1 MENFAIIYPSTFSIV
16 AYDRVDQAWGVAVA
30 SKFLAA
36 GALVAWARVGSGAV
50 ATQAHANTSYGPRGL
65 DLMGSGLS
73 AAETLKV
80 LISNDQEREKRQVG
94 LVDANGEAAT
104 FTGESCQDWAGG
116 ITGDGFAVQG
126 NILAG
131 EIVIQAMYQSF
142 LDNHTQPIP
151 WRLHTALL
159 AGDRAGGDRRGR
171 QSAAIYIVKDQGG
184 YGGFTDRWVDYRVDD
199 HSDPVIRLGELLEL
213 HDLYFGKSP
222 ISDQVELK
230 GPSLRS
236 LQDLMKRLGYYHGG
250 VHGEYDVPTRVAL
263 ESFIGSENFEERTY
277 LDTGRM
283 DRPVLEYLLTHF
295 KDVQ

>member
-1 MENFAIIYPSTFSIV
+1 MIYPSTFSIV
-16 AYDRVDQAWGVAVA
+16 AYDRVDKAWGVAVA

-36 GALVAWARVGSGAV
+36 GALVSWARVGSGAV

-73 AAETLKV
+73 AVETLKV

-116 ITGDGFAVQG
+116 ITGAGFAVQG

-142 LDNHTQPIP
+142 LDNHPQPIP

-236 LQDLMKRLGYYHGG
+236 LQDLMKRLGYYHGD

-277 LDTGRM
+277 LDAGRM
-283 DRPVLEYLLTHF
+283 DRPVLEYLLAHF